1 MGDYLFLGLAI
12 MLVVVYFYNKYRNK
26 KR

>member
-1 MGDYLFLGLAI
+1 MGDYLFLGLAV

-26 KR
+26 RR